1 LRSKLDQLEHLLAD
15 DFEAGIACLIGGEKR
30 LIGLRPRV
38 SRQNPTHQKELLKV
52 FVPFLQN
59 RCYLINNFTPFNY
72 VFVFDDL
79 NIGRSDE
86 MNIRFWENAFQSAIS
101 IESAREKK

>member
-1 LRSKLDQLEHLLAD
+1 M
-15 DFEAGIACLIGGEKR
+15 I
-30 LIGLRPRV
+30 
-38 SRQNPTHQKELLKV
+38 
-52 FVPFLQN
+52 VPFLQN

-79 NIGRSDE
+79 NISGSDE

-101 IESAREKK
+101 IKMSRAVREEKKKMMKTRIESTNN